1 MRRAAKADGNQH
13 QIVKA
18 LKAIGAKVYYIK
30 EPVDLLVGYRG
41 KNSLLEV
48 KDIHGR
54 LTKAQEEFMQT
65 WPGQAWI
72 VQSVDQALEAIIG
85 KEHLK

>member
-1 MRRAAKADGNQH
+1 MRRAAKADGNQRE
-13 QIVKA
+13 IVNA
-18 LKAIGAKVYYIK
+18 LKAIGARVYYIK

-41 KNSLLEV
+41 KNCLLEV

-65 WPGQAWI
+65 WPGEAWI
-72 VQSVDQALEAIIG
+72 VQTVNQAMEAVLG
-85 KEHLK
+85 KDVMR